1 LRHELH
7 AFARL
12 QFGTKKP
19 AAQMQIAPGQRS
31 SLSLK
36 LLKQEFLRRSLRT
49 SKLMVDQQLPIWN
62 QFQTGV
68 SGWRRE
74 VFSE

>member
-1 LRHELH
+1 MFDR
-7 AFARL
+7 
-12 QFGTKKP
+12 
-19 AAQMQIAPGQRS
+19 
-31 SLSLK
+31 K
-36 LLKQEFLRRSLRT
+36 LL
-49 SKLMVDQQLPIWN
+49 IWN